1 MAKHKA
7 PTQVTLASLQQQQT
21 FFHEFVYRY
30 WKLGVL
36 LAIAVTIAILVPV
49 YTRRQAH
56 VSHLGVWDDLR
67 SQADLGSG
75 VFGQVQGGTPEAL
88 AHFAEEHRDAPVG
101 AWAKALEVGALIK
114 AEELDEAEKAAG
126 ELASNWPDHLL
137 VNAEI
142 FPGPD
147 GSKHA
152 LGTAVRT
159 GKERLGAW
167 EKEHAMLFS
176 NPALPADAPK
186 VRLATTKGPIVVG
199 LYVDRAPKHA
209 ENFLKLCREGFYNGT
224 KFHRVVRGSLIQ
236 GGDPNSIAGEPES
249 WGLGG
254 PGNAIEP
261 ESDPRLRHFKGALA
275 AWKGPGEANSHG
287 SQFFLTTADQNQM
300 DGQTVVFGLVLEGL
314 PVLET
319 IESGAVVGD
328 RPQDP
333 ATIESTEV
341 L

>member
-7 PTQVTLASLQQQQT
+7 PTQVTLASLQQQT

-30 WKLGVL
+30 WKLGAL
-36 LAIAVTIAILVPV
+36 LALAGTIAILVPV
-49 YTRRQAH
+49 YTRRQAR
-56 VSHLGVWDDLR
+56 VSHLEVWDELR

-88 AHFAEEHRDAPVG
+88 AHFAEEHAGTSVG

-114 AEELDEAEKAAG
+114 AEKMDEAESSAG
-126 ELASNWPDHLL
+126 ELASGWPEHLL
-137 VNAEI
+137 ATAEI
-142 FPGPD
+142 FPGQD
-147 GSKHA
+147 GAKHS
-152 LGTAVRT
+152 LGAAVRT
-159 GKERLGAW
+159 GKERLAAW

-176 NPALPADAPK
+176 NPALPADAPR
-186 VRLATTKGPIVVG
+186 VRLTTNKGAIVVG

-209 ENFLKLCREGFYNGT
+209 ENFLKLCGEGFYNGT

-236 GGDPNSIAGEPES
+236 GGDPNSIAGDPES
-249 WGLGG
+249 WGQGG
-254 PGNAIEP
+254 PGNALDP
-261 ESDPRLRHFKGALA
+261 EADPRLRHFKGALA

-300 DGQTVVFGLVLEGL
+300 DGQTVVFGIVLEGF

-333 ATIESTEV
+333 AAIESVEI